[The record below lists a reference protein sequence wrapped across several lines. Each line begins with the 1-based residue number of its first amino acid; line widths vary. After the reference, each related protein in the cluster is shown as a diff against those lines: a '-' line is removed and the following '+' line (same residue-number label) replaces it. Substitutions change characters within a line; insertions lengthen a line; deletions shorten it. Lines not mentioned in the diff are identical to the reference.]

1 MLFNSLVVWIG
12 IVLKHGLTAEF
23 YLGRL
28 FPRVGASQRVP
39 PPQCRNGRVKWG
51 TMTDESQAMVKK
63 VGLNSLAGVILLA
76 FSKMTFQLVRL
87 GGGSYVAW
95 HALFKK

>member
-1 MLFNSLVVWIG
+1 
-12 IVLKHGLTAEF
+12 
-23 YLGRL
+23 
-28 FPRVGASQRVP
+28 
-39 PPQCRNGRVKWG
+39 
-51 TMTDESQAMVKK
+51 MTDESQAMVKK

-87 GGGSYVAW
+87 GGSSYVAW

>member
-1 MLFNSLVVWIG
+1 M
-12 IVLKHGLTAEF
+12 A
-23 YLGRL
+23 
-28 FPRVGASQRVP
+28 
-39 PPQCRNGRVKWG
+39 RVKWE